1 MLPLNIALN
10 MYICATNTII
20 IFVYFNAEMSL
31 ENTPM
36 THTNDVERRRQLQR
50 YYDRHSRQIEDNE
63 SRQI

>member
-1 MLPLNIALN
+1 
-10 MYICATNTII
+10 
-20 IFVYFNAEMSL
+20 MSL

-63 SRQI
+63 IRQIRLARRHANYARRR